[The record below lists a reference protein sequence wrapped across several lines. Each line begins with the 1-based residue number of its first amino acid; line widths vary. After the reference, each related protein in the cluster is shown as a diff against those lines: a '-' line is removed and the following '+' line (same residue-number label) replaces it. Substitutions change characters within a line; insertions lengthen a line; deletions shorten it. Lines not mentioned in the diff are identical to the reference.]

1 MSFWDTET
9 TADGAG
15 PGEPAS
21 AGADGTDGPE
31 RERAGGLVA
40 GLVVLG
46 LAVLVGAG
54 WAAAYYAAGD
64 NVPRGA
70 TVAGVAIG
78 GQSPRDAVRDLERE
92 LEARAAAPVSLEVG
106 ERSVEVDPV
115 EAGLSVDHE
124 ASVAAVGGG
133 RSWDPRRLWDYYT
146 GGDDAE
152 AVVDVDEPA
161 LESAV
166 TAAADE
172 LGRPAEDG
180 AVALT
185 ASGPEVTQPVDGT
198 TLDPVEAREALLAA
212 YLDPDPAAEVS
223 LQAVVPAIDAGDVRD
238 AVDDFADPAL
248 SGPVTLRFDDA
259 PVRLAPADL
268 APALSLAPEDGELV
282 PTVDADVL
290 GDLVDARV
298 SVDGARPVDASF
310 EVVDGEPRVVPARP
324 GVDYEV
330 ADVGDVLLTALT
342 RSRGKRT
349 ADVPATVAKPD
360 LTTREARGLGVEE
373 VVSDF
378 STYYPDADYRNVNLG
393 RAAELVDG
401 TLLEPGET
409 FSLNGTVGERTV
421 ANGFTEGYVISD
433 GILVE
438 DLGGGVSQMAT
449 TLFNAMFFAGLEDVE
464 HKPHSFYIDRYP
476 VGREAT
482 VAWGVLD
489 LRFRND
495 TDHGVL
501 ISATV
506 SPSSGA
512 TQGEVNVTM
521 YSTKT
526 WDVESRTSERYAY
539 TSPTTRVL
547 DTPDCYAYTGSE
559 GFTVDVFRDFSA
571 PGSDE
576 VERTE
581 KFTTVYTPSDSVECV
596 APRSGRAG

>member
-1 MSFWDTET
+1 MSFWDNET
-9 TADGAG
+9 AAPSDDGG
-15 PGEPAS
+15 SG
-21 AGADGTDGPE
+21 

-46 LAVLVGAG
+46 LVVLLGAG
-54 WAAAYYAAGD
+54 WVTAYYAAGD

-70 TVAGVAIG
+70 TVEGVAVG
-78 GQSPRDAVRDLERE
+78 GRSPDDAVRDLEQELAQRE
-92 LEARAAAPVSLEVG
+92 TAPVRLEVG
-106 ERSVEVDPV
+106 DRGVEVDPV

-146 GGDDAE
+146 GGDE
-152 AVVDVDEPA
+152 VGAVVDVDEEA
-161 LESAV
+161 LDAALA
-166 TAAADE
+166 TAAE
-172 LGRPAEDG
+172 EVGRPAEDG

-185 ASGPEVTQPVDGT
+185 PSGPEVTDAVDGT
-198 TLDPVEAREALLAA
+198 TLEPGPTREALLAA
-212 YLDPDPAAEVS
+212 YLDPDPVAEVA
-223 LQAVVPAIDAGDVRD
+223 LGTVEPDIDAGDVRS
-238 AVDDFADPAL
+238 AVEDFVDPAF
-248 SGPVTLRFDDA
+248 SGPVRLRFDGT
-259 PVRLAPADL
+259 PVVFTPAEL
-268 APALSLAPEDGELV
+268 APALSLEPDGGALV
-282 PTVDADVL
+282 PRVDADVL
-290 GDLVDARV
+290 GGLVDARV
-298 SVDGARPVDASF
+298 TADGGEPVDASF
-310 EVVDGEPRVVPARP
+310 EVVDGEPRVVPAQP
-324 GVDYEV
+324 GVDYDT
-330 ADVGDVLLTALT
+330 ADVSEALLTALVAGQGE
-342 RSRGKRT
+342 RA
-349 ADVPATVAKPD
+349 ADVPASVDQPD
-360 LTTREARGLGVEE
+360 LTTREARRLGVEE

-482 VAWGVLD
+482 VSWGSID

-501 ISATV
+501 IEAAV

-526 WDVESRTSERYAY
+526 WDVESRTSDRYAY

-547 DTPDCYAYTGSE
+547 DTPDCYAYTGSQ
-559 GFTVDVFRDFSA
+559 GFTVDVYRDFSQ
-571 PGSDE
+571 PGSSE

-581 KFTTVYTPSDSVECV
+581 RFTTVYTPSDGVECV
-596 APRSGRAG
+596 PPGSPAAD